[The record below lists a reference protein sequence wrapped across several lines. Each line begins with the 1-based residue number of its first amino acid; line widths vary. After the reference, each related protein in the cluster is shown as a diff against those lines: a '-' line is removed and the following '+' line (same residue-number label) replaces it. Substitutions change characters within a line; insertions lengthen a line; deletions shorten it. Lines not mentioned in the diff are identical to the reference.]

1 MGSVLDI
8 HTKRRTLPW
17 YDENGGG
24 LTVATHASYLCRFVR
39 QLFFD
44 VGVRCYFY
52 ITTGSREGRA
62 RSLSP
67 STGGLMGLGESQTVS
82 HGIEELVERSRCRS
96 THDHNGISVKSVDIL
111 ETLFLVRD
119 ARMNI
124 EIVTE
129 SSNNLNIQIKDV
141 RVSWEYLAD
150 VSKQWI
156 VTVPQSTFHSL
167 FFYNLQPANK
177 ELGICNE

>member
-1 MGSVLDI
+1 M
-8 HTKRRTLPW
+8 
-17 YDENGGG
+17 
-24 LTVATHASYLCRFVR
+24 
-39 QLFFD
+39 
-44 VGVRCYFY
+44 
-52 ITTGSREGRA
+52 
-62 RSLSP
+62 
-67 STGGLMGLGESQTVS
+67 
-82 HGIEELVERSRCRS
+82 
-96 THDHNGISVKSVDIL
+96 DIL

-124 EIVTE
+124 EIETE

>member
-119 ARMNI
+119 ARMQI
-124 EIVTE
+124 EIETE
-129 SSNNLNIQIKDV
+129 ISNNLNIQIKDV
-141 RVSWEYLAD
+141 VLSLSWEYHAD
-150 VSKQWI
+150 VSKPWI
-156 VTVPQSTFHSL
+156 VTVSLPTFHSFLIPL
-167 FFYNLQPANK
+167 FFDQPTRSR
-177 ELGICNE
+177 